1 MFDSQLAAVSAART
15 PGDGVLACARLE
27 NAACAARLGHM
38 ADMLALAYAADGS
51 ADREQWRFDNWSAV
65 CAQIGAAHDVT
76 SGVANGLLTDAV
88 VVRERLPKVGA
99 VFATGRI
106 AYRLV
111 HQICTRTMLVKDPEA
126 LRALDAD
133 LADLVA
139 SAGAMSVDQAEKD
152 IDALILRHDP
162 YAVRRTEARSRGH
175 RVDVCVND
183 ASGSGHLDATMSVTD
198 AQAVDKRVDALA
210 RTVCDNDPRD
220 LDERRSAALGAMGFG
235 WDRLPCMCESPDC
248 DAATKP
254 SVGGIVIYMIARHD
268 AVDAGTGGS
277 PDESPDGGG
286 SDPAPDEN
294 AEVES
299 VDVTADSD
307 PERASE
313 PDAPRTGDLIAQR
326 QALVGASQ
334 KLLPKPWYTYS
345 WSALTAAL
353 NSDRGELC
361 PAGPGVILGGA
372 VVPAPVVAQAAMHAT
387 IRTLIH
393 PGQAPPEPQ
402 YRPSKALAEFVR
414 CRDRTCR
421 FPGCTRPATVADIDH
436 AIPYPWGPT
445 SASNLACLCREHHLL
460 KTFWPGWSYQQF
472 VDGTIVWTDPDGR
485 THTTCPGSRLLFPEL
500 CAPTA
505 EVTATGTPPPKHTA
519 GLTMPKRPITR
530 RQARRQR
537 IDDERRGN
545 MPWGERFLRESIP
558 PF

>member
-1 MFDSQLAAVSAART
+1 
-15 PGDGVLACARLE
+15 
-27 NAACAARLGHM
+27 
-38 ADMLALAYAADGS
+38 
-51 ADREQWRFDNWSAV
+51 
-65 CAQIGAAHDVT
+65 
-76 SGVANGLLTDAV
+76 
-88 VVRERLPKVGA
+88 
-99 VFATGRI
+99 
-106 AYRLV
+106 
-111 HQICTRTMLVKDPEA
+111 
-126 LRALDAD
+126 
-133 LADLVA
+133 
-139 SAGAMSVDQAEKD
+139 
-152 IDALILRHDP
+152 
-162 YAVRRTEARSRGH
+162 
-175 RVDVCVND
+175 VCVDD

-277 PDESPDGGG
+277 PDENPDGGG

-294 AEVES
+294 AEVDS
-299 VDVTADSD
+299 VDVPAESD
-307 PERASE
+307 PEHASE

-326 QALVGASQ
+326 RALVGAPQ
-334 KLLPKPWYTYS
+334 KLLPRPWYTYS

-353 NSDRGELC
+353 NSGRGELC

-372 VVPAPVVAQAAMHAT
+372 VVPAPVVAQAAMHAN

-445 SASNLACLCREHHLL
+445 SASNLACLRVSH
-460 KTFWPGWSYQQF
+460 
-472 VDGTIVWTDPDGR
+472 
-485 THTTCPGSRLLFPEL
+485 
-500 CAPTA
+500 
-505 EVTATGTPPPKHTA
+505 
-519 GLTMPKRPITR
+519 
-530 RQARRQR
+530 
-537 IDDERRGN
+537 
-545 MPWGERFLRESIP
+545 ESLA
-558 PF
+558 